1 MTRSSLLDDAII
13 ESQFSGAALAQNAKN
28 IDATP
33 TILVADDDD
42 DIRGLITFKLQ
53 MAGYRVLTAD
63 NGNTALSLIKAQL
76 PDAVVLDIGMPGI
89 DGFGVCWQLQ
99 ALRTIVDIP
108 VIIVSA
114 RTSENDISLGYTI
127 GADEYL
133 IKPFSPADLVRRVRR
148 LLLAND
154 Q

>member
-53 MAGYRVLTAD
+53 MAGYRVLTAS
-63 NGNTALSLIKAQL
+63 T
-76 PDAVVLDIGMPGI
+76 
-89 DGFGVCWQLQ
+89 
-99 ALRTIVDIP
+99 
-108 VIIVSA
+108 VSA
-114 RTSENDISLGYTI
+114 SAGSSRRCEPLSIS
-127 GADEYL
+127 
-133 IKPFSPADLVRRVRR
+133 R
-148 LLLAND
+148 
-154 Q
+154 